1 MRYGAAK
8 NFATGGQLTLP
19 RISMFRMGQ
28 MPIPRVQSTPPKSS
42 ISAAREKR
50 RVFLLSPA
58 DSSGRRARL
67 LLNDKARFELA
78 MRVRES
84 GAPLGE
90 IFSFISGLY
99 FRGKLAYAR
108 TFAEATIAGVAS
120 SVLIITASR
129 GLLPPEACLR
139 TAELKDM
146 ASVPITVSDLRY
158 RVPLERDAARLA
170 SQLGKTYEVVLLGSI
185 ATPKYVDPLLSIF
198 GDRLLFPAEFVG
210 RGDMSRGGLMLRSA
224 REGIQLAYT
233 PVRNATRHGV
243 RPPKLPKIFNESA
256 KRHAEP

>member
-1 MRYGAAK
+1 MSHVDETQTPE
-8 NFATGGQLTLP
+8 ATT
-19 RISMFRMGQ
+19 
-28 MPIPRVQSTPPKSS
+28 MPLKSAV
-42 ISAAREKR
+42 SAVRGKH

-58 DSSGRRARL
+58 DSSGRRASL
-67 LLNDKARFELA
+67 LLRDEARFELA
-78 MRVRES
+78 MRIRES

-108 TFAEATIAGVAS
+108 TFAAPPITGAAS

-129 GLLPPEACLR
+129 GLLPPEVCLR
-139 TAELKDM
+139 IAELKNM
-146 ASVPITVSDLRY
+146 ASVPITASDPRY

-170 SQLGKTYEVVLLGSI
+170 SELGTGCEVVLLGSI

-198 GDRLLFPAEFVG
+198 GDRLMFPAEFVG
-210 RGDMSRGGLMLRSA
+210 RGDMSRGGLMLRSV

-233 PVRNATRHGV
+233 PVANATRHGI
-243 RPPKLPKIFNESA
+243 RPPKLPKSFSNLS
-256 KRHAEP
+256 KRREQH

>member
-1 MRYGAAK
+1 MVRV
-8 NFATGGQLTLP
+8 P
-19 RISMFRMGQ
+19 ISKVQ
-28 MPIPRVQSTPPKSS
+28 TIPID
-42 ISAAREKR
+42 SAVRGKR

-67 LLNDKARFELA
+67 LLNEKARFELA
-78 MRVRES
+78 TRVRES

-108 TFAEATIAGVAS
+108 AFAEPIVAGAS
-120 SVLIITASR
+120 SPVLIITASR

-139 TAELKDM
+139 TAELQDM
-146 ASVPITVSDLRY
+146 ASVPITASDLRY
-158 RVPLERDAARLA
+158 RVPLERDAAQLA
-170 SQLGKTYEVVLLGSI
+170 SQLGKAYEVVLLGSI
-185 ATPKYVDPLLSIF
+185 ATPQYVDPLLGIF
-198 GDRLLFPAEFVG
+198 GDRLVFPAEFVG

-224 REGIQLAYT
+224 REGVQLDYT

-243 RPPKLPKIFNESA
+243 RPPKLPKIFNEFA
-256 KRHAEP
+256 KRRVQP